1 MKTSESLVTG
11 VITFGIN
18 CGSFCLA
25 SGAGMTVFGGAL
37 LDGGVAE
44 MGFEEFGDPMAAF
57 FAVGVSTL
65 SDAGEA
71 PFIWP
76 HALFLAVG

>member
-1 MKTSESLVTG
+1 
-11 VITFGIN
+11 
-18 CGSFCLA
+18 
-25 SGAGMTVFGGAL
+25 MTVFGGAL